1 MDDTENV
8 SGATRRQ
15 LLQEYSDKKML
26 FRATTR
32 PYKSRLPFR
41 WSVVNPL
48 GASAVAPA
56 PALTAFAVLR
66 NNQQQEFFSFGI
78 GQSIPFTQATTK
90 ISTAGDTNQS
100 SARNT
105 NGQED
110 FIVESVSAT
119 CGGLRVEYPEAAQVT
134 NLFTAVTDDDA
145 RAAVL
150 GRRSIIDPGTLLAP
164 PQASSPFNLEGALF
178 EGLKPNASVEFQWDR
193 TGIIPIGTLDQVPEG
208 GARSFLHASGSPD
221 TSNRY
226 RIPEGYAWRAKS
238 RPDGD
243 FVCVVSITDA
253 VVCPINLVQLM
264 GYGPATAGDLN
275 TNATPSFLYLDV
287 TMRVHG
293 LGLSQIGMN
302 A

>member
-48 GASAVAPA
+48 GASAALPT
-56 PALTAFAVLR
+56 PLTAFAVLR

-119 CGGLRVEYPEAAQVT
+119 CGGLRVEYADTSTQVA
-134 NLFTAVTDDDA
+134 NLFTVVTDDDA

-253 VVCPINLVQLM
+253 VVCPINLVTLM
-264 GYGPATAGDLN
+264 GYANPQSGSDQ
-275 TNATPSFLYLDV
+275 NATPSFLYLDV